1 VFAKKSGG
9 LSSCVRAERVL
20 GRCGYQYGSG
30 LHEQSE
36 LGGEPGGGRAVD
48 DVVVDGEGE
57 VEDVPH
63 CDSVTDSAWTFADST
78 DDDDE
83 GRQGGRGDGEAAAVS
98 EHANRGYLHRAGGE
112 VDVAGAAHR
121 RVHHPV
127 QAGNPPNGGSDGVQQ
142 MPGRGGG
149 VVGLDRPEL
158 DADLGDAADVG
169 IADDVHHPEGSLAGG
184 HLDQRLNV
192 DVTMFDQPAAP
203 VTVGVHL
210 RVGRG
215 CPAERRD
222 DECGERQRRVVLG
235 EQAPGGGDVDIEE
248 PVHRHD
254 APAGADRRGHQP
266 TAGREGS
273 HRGAALPHGSRA
285 GAKELVVL
293 TTCSVGG
300 VRWAHDRRPGRLV
313 QFAAL
318 FRQDNL
324 PQVRPSAFSIGRG
337 IGALSDGRKLTPAG
351 CRTVDPACPRD
362 SGAPRASR
370 CGDVV
375 CRDGPPLGHAMNPPV
390 PADVWSS
397 GEQYEPYVG
406 RWSRLV
412 ARDFVTWLNMPVGAR
427 WLDVGC
433 GTGALSDAILRNA
446 SPSHVLGVDP
456 SLAFID
462 FAGKHVIEEAVS
474 FSVGNAQQLEADDGS
489 FDAAVSGLVLNF
501 VPDWHRAVSE
511 MKRVAFVGGVVAA
524 YVWDYPDEMWLIR
537 HFWDAAVDL
546 DPTARELHEGRRFAM
561 CRPAELETLFNDV
574 GLVAVES
581 RGIVIPTVFE
591 SFDNYWGPFLG
602 GQAPAPSYLRS
613 LNETRRTALREAV
626 RARLPISEDGS
637 IHLTARAWAVRGR
650 A

>member
-1 VFAKKSGG
+1 
-9 LSSCVRAERVL
+9 
-20 GRCGYQYGSG
+20 
-30 LHEQSE
+30 
-36 LGGEPGGGRAVD
+36 
-48 DVVVDGEGE
+48 
-57 VEDVPH
+57 
-63 CDSVTDSAWTFADST
+63 
-78 DDDDE
+78 
-83 GRQGGRGDGEAAAVS
+83 
-98 EHANRGYLHRAGGE
+98 
-112 VDVAGAAHR
+112 
-121 RVHHPV
+121 
-127 QAGNPPNGGSDGVQQ
+127 
-142 MPGRGGG
+142 
-149 VVGLDRPEL
+149 
-158 DADLGDAADVG
+158 
-169 IADDVHHPEGSLAGG
+169 
-184 HLDQRLNV
+184 
-192 DVTMFDQPAAP
+192 
-203 VTVGVHL
+203 
-210 RVGRG
+210 
-215 CPAERRD
+215 
-222 DECGERQRRVVLG
+222 
-235 EQAPGGGDVDIEE
+235 
-248 PVHRHD
+248 
-254 APAGADRRGHQP
+254 
-266 TAGREGS
+266 
-273 HRGAALPHGSRA
+273 
-285 GAKELVVL
+285 
-293 TTCSVGG
+293 
-300 VRWAHDRRPGRLV
+300 
-313 QFAAL
+313 
-318 FRQDNL
+318 
-324 PQVRPSAFSIGRG
+324 
-337 IGALSDGRKLTPAG
+337 
-351 CRTVDPACPRD
+351 
-362 SGAPRASR
+362 
-370 CGDVV
+370 
-375 CRDGPPLGHAMNPPV
+375 MNPPV

-501 VPDWHRAVSE
+501 VPDWRRAVSE

-626 RARLPISEDGS
+626 RARLPISADGS